1 MRSVIHDANQCP
13 VQPLEGFFTSFTG
26 FEYRPKE
33 SASAQMR
40 RLKKFMKKVYKKDA
54 KNTKKPLKKL
64 QRHYQ
69 TALVQQFNLSYGR
82 DVDDLAAWH
91 KLLLRCG
98 IKLLPET
105 SAECKKVR
113 TSVITVSLPF

>member
-1 MRSVIHDANQCP
+1 VHSVVDGTDQCP

-26 FEYRPKE
+26 FEYRPKQ
-33 SASAQMR
+33 SASVQMEQ
-40 RLKKFMKKVYKKDA
+40 LKKFMKKVYKKDD
-54 KNTKKPLKKL
+54 KNTKEELKNL
-64 QRHYQ
+64 RRHYQ
-69 TALVQQFNLSYGR
+69 TALVQQFNLSYGK

-91 KLLLRCG
+91 KLLRRCG
-98 IKLLPET
+98 IKPLPKT